1 MERPKYR
8 NDRNRSIVIRA
19 ERLRLRLRFEYS
31 RLEAYGGGRWRWR
44 YVATG
49 VRRTE
54 EPGQMAADA
63 DVASSECEVY
73 DVWAL
78 WKLQCP
84 ALGEDS
90 RES

>member
-1 MERPKYR
+1 
-8 NDRNRSIVIRA
+8 
-19 ERLRLRLRFEYS
+19 
-31 RLEAYGGGRWRWR
+31 
-44 YVATG
+44 
-49 VRRTE
+49 
-54 EPGQMAADA
+54 MAADA